1 MQLRTCK
8 TEAVHA
14 KVFSIPQEF
23 EWTVQRTEEPEKQ
36 HPRGCRV
43 GYEGL
48 STHACTHTFPCIFFV
63 QWEKLSF
70 IGVNHRRLSRKA

>member
-48 STHACTHTFPCIFFV
+48 STHACTHPALLLLGLALRAQDPCLTLILDT
-63 QWEKLSF
+63 Q
-70 IGVNHRRLSRKA
+70 RP